1 MKKYCILAI
10 TKEDGESFNS
20 TWLMCDTTIS
30 DSEEELIE
38 K

>member
-20 TWLMCDTTIS
+20 AWLMCDVIQQYQTVR
-30 DSEEELIE
+30 
-38 K
+38 KN